1 MGNCPSCGKELDK
14 DYDFCPYCSYEL
26 KEYGEEEK
34 RLDAEFE
41 AIDND
46 NKLGVQDN
54 KKHISDE
61 ENEKLK
67 PNNHL
72 NFWLV
77 VSFIALVIV
86 VAVNFMIDHNIR
98 I

>member
-1 MGNCPSCGKELDK
+1 MRNCPGCGKELNK

-46 NKLGVQDN
+46 NK
-54 KKHISDE
+54 
-61 ENEKLK
+61 
-67 PNNHL
+67 
-72 NFWLV
+72 
-77 VSFIALVIV
+77 
-86 VAVNFMIDHNIR
+86 
-98 I
+98 